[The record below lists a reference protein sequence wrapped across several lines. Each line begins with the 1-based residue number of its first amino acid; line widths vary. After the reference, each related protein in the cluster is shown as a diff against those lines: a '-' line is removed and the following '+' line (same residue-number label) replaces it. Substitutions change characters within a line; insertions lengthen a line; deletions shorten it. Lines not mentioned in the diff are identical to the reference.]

1 MVNDFLGIVFLS
13 QPEGD
18 VHQGDQGGHFD
29 KGADDT
35 GEGFA
40 GIDAEDADG
49 DGDGELEV
57 VAGGGKG
64 KGSVLRIVGAQGFT
78 EEEGDQEH
86 DGKVDDQGN
95 GNAHDV
101 KGDGYDELSFQA
113 EHGDN
118 GEQQGDQGDWADSR
132 NEFLFV
138 PLFSFCLQQGKA
150 GEEAGQEGDA

>member
-13 QPEGD
+13 KPEGD
-18 VHQGDQGGHFD
+18 VDQGDEGGHFD

-86 DGKVDDQGN
+86 DGKVDDPGN
-95 GNAHDV
+95 GNPHAA
-101 KGDGYDELSFQA
+101 KPDGYHKLSFHA
-113 EHGDN
+113 
-118 GEQQGDQGDWADSR
+118 QQ
-132 NEFLFV
+132 L
-138 PLFSFCLQQGKA
+138 
-150 GEEAGQEGDA
+150 